1 MKGITEDDRIM
12 RQNGKTIIY
21 TDLDGTFLDERNYS
35 FLRSLPALR
44 AAQERGMPVI
54 FCSSKTR
61 AEIVHLRK
69 VTEVGDPFVVENGG
83 AIYVPEGYFPFA
95 IDRSTSR
102 DGYAVI
108 EMGEPYSKLVDL
120 FRAFRAD
127 FPDLGIAGFS
137 DLTVKEIAHEC
148 GMTLVEA
155 QRAKNRE
162 YSEPF
167 RFSNSA
173 PAEIRWFLQRI
184 LQSGLQ
190 FSVGGRYY
198 HLHGNSDKGMSV
210 RFLNEMFFRAYGPI
224 TTVGIGDSA
233 NDEPMLSNVELPII
247 VKRPSGLHDPNLIAR
262 FSGARLTEHIGSRGW
277 ADAVIQLL
285 SERA

>member
-1 MKGITEDDRIM
+1 MKITEFM
-12 RQNGKTIIY
+12 RPNGKTIIY
-21 TDLDGTFLDERNYS
+21 TDLDGTFLDEKNYS

-44 AAQERGMPVI
+44 TAQERGMPVV

-69 VTEVGDPFVVENGG
+69 VTEVRDPFIVENGG

-95 IDRSTSR
+95 LDRSTSR
-102 DGYAVI
+102 GGYAVI
-108 EMGEPYSKLVDL
+108 EMGQPYSKLVDL
-120 FRAFRAD
+120 FRMFRAD
-127 FPDLGIAGFS
+127 FPCLSIVSFS
-137 DLTVKEIAHEC
+137 DLTVKELAHEC
-148 GMTLVEA
+148 AMTLVEA
-155 QRAKNRE
+155 QRAKDRE

-173 PAEIRWFLQRI
+173 PEEIQWFLQRI
-184 LQSGLQ
+184 IHSGLQ
-190 FSVGGRYY
+190 YSVGGRYY
-198 HLHGNSDKGMSV
+198 HLHGNSDKGMAV
-210 RFLNEMFFRAYGPI
+210 RFLNEVFFRAYGPI

-247 VKRPSGLHDPNLIAR
+247 VKRPSGLYDQNLTAR

-277 ADAVIQLL
+277 ADAVMQLL
-285 SERA
+285 GKEV